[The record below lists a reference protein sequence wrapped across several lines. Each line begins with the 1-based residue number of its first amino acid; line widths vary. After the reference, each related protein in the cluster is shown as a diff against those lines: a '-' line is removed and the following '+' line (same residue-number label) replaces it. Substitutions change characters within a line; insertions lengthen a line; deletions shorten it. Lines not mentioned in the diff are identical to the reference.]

1 MNFNN
6 PPAESPQNVFH
17 KTFYSQLINHEIG
30 YNIYLP
36 PDYDTAEKR
45 YPVTY
50 HLHGWQG
57 NESSDIW
64 VLEKIYRSRPA
75 ITVFVNATSGDNGY
89 LDKELP
95 MESIIIT
102 ELVPHIDTLYR
113 TDAARG
119 GRSLS
124 GFSMGG
130 AGAFYYAVKYPGLF
144 HSVTAYA
151 GTYHH
156 FYHEASGTV
165 GAAPEKA
172 SMLLESMMK
181 EKHYLEKSNILYFI
195 RESADKI
202 RGNLHIELHVGADDI
217 LLCDNEIL
225 HLYLN
230 LWNIPHK
237 YQIFLFFGHELEK
250 IL

>member
-50 HLHGWQG
+50 HLHGWRG

-89 LDKELP
+89 L
-95 MESIIIT
+95 
-102 ELVPHIDTLYR
+102 
-113 TDAARG
+113 
-119 GRSLS
+119 
-124 GFSMGG
+124 
-130 AGAFYYAVKYPGLF
+130 
-144 HSVTAYA
+144 SVTAYA

-181 EKHYLEKSNILYFI
+181 EKHH
-195 RESADKI
+195 A
-202 RGNLHIELHVGADDI
+202 A
-217 LLCDNEIL
+217 
-225 HLYLN
+225 
-230 LWNIPHK
+230 
-237 YQIFLFFGHELEK
+237 
-250 IL
+250 